1 MPIPAFIRPQG
12 LVAGVPLTGTWPTD
26 VVPVIHPTGIEAA
39 APQVGAWTRSGV
51 PLSPAGVSLAS
62 APTVGTAPLKASG
75 VGTVADDSLV
85 IYVDAPLVD
94 VLTVDARLSQ
104 SAAAVPGPGIYQIK
118 AQQPGKII
126 RLQTGLDLTTATTI
140 TVRVRRSDGSLSTYP
155 AARSALDSTAA
166 DLPLVAGM
174 FDATDDIAVDL
185 EVAMPGKVIRTDAN
199 MSWSIIDMAV
209 DMAVVG
215 SEPIHLK
222 SGQIGKVLR
231 FMTGIDLS
239 SAVALAV
246 RVLRGTTILTYA
258 ATKNSLDPAA
268 ADLTIAAGMFDT
280 DETLTAEVAATFPA
294 GRIIRTDFNLSL
306 EIGEL

>member
-209 DMAVVG
+209 VG

-258 ATKNSLDPAA
+258 ATKNSS
-268 ADLTIAAGMFDT
+268 
-280 DETLTAEVAATFPA
+280 
-294 GRIIRTDFNLSL
+294 IRPPPT
-306 EIGEL
+306 